1 MAQSGRE
8 IKRRIASI
16 ESTQQ
21 ITKAMEMI
29 AAAKLRKAQEAVV
42 ATRPYFERLEASL
55 SNALAAV
62 ERAGED
68 IPEIAK
74 TRPGERH
81 CLVVVTADRG
91 LAGSY
96 NSAVIRHAEEFLEEY
111 PDTQMVIVG
120 RKARDHFRRRNQTFL
135 AEYVNLGDDLNP
147 RQAQDIG
154 QVIYDFYVHDLFD
167 RVTILYTKF
176 INTVTHRVELRQ
188 VLPIAERDPEIDVQ
202 ARKSPEALYLYEPS
216 VKEVLEVVVPL
227 FIDAAVFQSLV
238 EAKASELGARMT
250 AMRNASDNAGELIKE
265 LNLSF
270 NRARQAVI
278 TKEIAEIVGGAD
290 ALES

>member
-29 AAAKLRKAQEAVV
+29 AAAKLRRTQEAVL
-42 ATRPYFERLEASL
+42 ATRPYFERLGTSL
-55 SNALAAV
+55 SHALAAA
-62 ERAGED
+62 ERSGED
-68 IPEIAK
+68 IPEIVK
-74 TRPGERH
+74 TRTGQRH
-81 CLVVVTADRG
+81 CLVVLTADRG
-91 LAGSY
+91 LAGGY
-96 NSAVIRHAEEFLEEY
+96 NSAVIRHAEEFLKEY

-135 AEYVNLGDDLNP
+135 AEYVNLGDDPNP

-176 INTVTHRVELRQ
+176 INTVTHRVEFRQ
-188 VLPIAERDPEIDVQ
+188 VLPIAERDPELAPQ
-202 ARKSPEALYLYEPS
+202 GRTSPQALYLYEPS
-216 VKEVLEVVVPL
+216 VNEVLEVVVPL
-227 FIDAAVFQSLV
+227 FIDAAIFQSLV